1 MNLPPTSPTDIH
13 AESPSLA
20 DQPAHQRY
28 PCVRSTVVRLLAR
41 PSFQSFQASV
51 YDVSIREIGLIVG
64 RSFDPGTMLAV
75 LLQTKNAGI
84 SGILSAKVREASP
97 QSDGYWL
104 LDCTLSR
111 SLTDD
116 EIFSLL

>member
-1 MNLPPTSPTDIH
+1 MNLPPTSPTDTH
-13 AESPSLA
+13 AENPTLA
-20 DQPAHQRY
+20 DQRSRKRY
-28 PCVRSTVVRLLAR
+28 RCVRSTMVRLLAR
-41 PSFQSFQASV
+41 PSFQSYQASV
-51 YDVSIREIGLIVG
+51 HDVSLREMGLIVE
-64 RSFDPGTMLAV
+64 RSFDPGTILAV

-84 SGILSAKVREASP
+84 SGILSAQVRQAIA

-116 EIFSLL
+116 EVFSLL